1 MRGLADKRPTRRGF
15 SAHAISRQTGS
26 GQMKKHKIA
35 MGIAALFGMTAAPAA
50 FAEVT
55 FNGFGQVMYGQT
67 LDDDAPVLEY
77 DDKGSFAPES
87 LFALQAT
94 APVSDKLDA
103 VAQIVARGKEHYKPE
118 FAWAYARYQIDSD
131 WSVKAGRQRIPF
143 YSNSDYLE
151 VGAAYPYL
159 RPPMSVYNI
168 PLSNYDG
175 VNLGRGFSL
184 GNWELNTQFLYGT
197 FDDTTTTDGQD
208 VKVKLRVLGTAFEAI
223 YNDWLSLRASAFENK
238 VSVDVAQIDQII
250 AGLIASGNPQTAKEF
265 DAKDE
270 DSYYVGLG
278 VGITQGPLQLNAEY
292 TQSDVKDSYLS
303 KRTGWYLSA
312 AYRLGNLTPVMYYGV
327 SKTGTSTVTA
337 DPALVGPELAGAVAA
352 VVASQK
358 SEIAYSSIGL
368 RYNLSATAAL
378 KADFTHVDPKVGTAK
393 SADVIAAGIVFSF

>member
-1 MRGLADKRPTRRGF
+1 
-15 SAHAISRQTGS
+15 
-26 GQMKKHKIA
+26 MKKHKIA

-67 LDDDAPVLEY
+67 LDKDSSLLEY

-168 PLSNYDG
+168 PLNNYDG
-175 VNLGRGFSL
+175 VNVGRGFSI
-184 GNWELNTQFLYGT
+184 GDWELTTQFLYGT
-197 FDDTTTTDGQD
+197 FNDTTKTEGQD
-208 VKVKLRVLGTAFEAI
+208 VKVDLRVLGTALEAS
-223 YNDWLSLRASAFENK
+223 YNDWLSMRASAFKNK
-238 VSVDVAQIDQII
+238 VSVNVPQIDQII
-250 AGLIASGNPQTAKEF
+250 AGLNATGNAQIAKEF
-265 DAKDE
+265 DAEDE
-270 DSYYVGLG
+270 DSYYIGLG

-337 DPALVGPELAGAVAA
+337 DPALVGPQLAGAVAA
-352 VVASQK
+352 VAASQK
-358 SEIAYSSIGL
+358 SEIAYSSVGL
-368 RYNLSATAAL
+368 RYNLSATVAL
-378 KADFTHVDPKVGTAK
+378 KADLTHVDPKVGTAK
-393 SADVIAAGIVFSF
+393 AADVIAAGIVFSF